1 MSSNQRIRVMERLTG
16 KSWDQYIKNGYRVFV
31 GSGAACPHALMRRF
45 VKAAPRF
52 HDVQVVHIM
61 TLGETPWCSPKLA
74 EHLKVNAFF
83 LGSGT
88 REAANSG
95 TADYT
100 PCFLSE
106 LPSLF
111 RDNIVPIDVAL
122 ISVTPP
128 DEQGFCSLGVSVD
141 VVKSAVESAAHVI
154 AQINPSMPRTL
165 GQSFIHK
172 DMIDAFVEIDEPL
185 IEHPSV
191 EMDTVSMKIGKY
203 VSLLIGD
210 GSTLQMGIGKIP
222 DAVLECLRNHTD
234 LGLHTEMFSNGVLS
248 LYENGNIT
256 NRVKGIHDGKTICT
270 FCFGTKKLYDFVHNN
285 PHIEFH
291 PSEYV
296 NNPGVIARNRN
307 MIAINSAIEVDVT
320 GQVVA
325 DSLGNRLYSGIGGQV
340 DFIRGAGMSRGGRPI
355 IALPSTACNG
365 TVSRIVASLTEGS
378 GVVTSRGD
386 VHYVVTEYGIA
397 TLRGRSIRE
406 RAMELIQVAHPRFR
420 DQLLE
425 KVSDTMHVR
434 RGAQRTPKT
443 IDELGDVDVIKMR
456 MRDGGDYFMRPLR
469 QSDQHRL
476 QQFFYSH
483 TTETLY
489 QRYRHV
495 PKAMNTETAYRLV
508 NVDLSKDVALC
519 IVELQ
524 GPRQVVH
531 GVGRYYLNEAG
542 DTAEAAFVVSE
553 SKRNIGMATALM
565 TQIIDIAKKRR
576 LKWLTALVRKDNRS
590 MNHVFRKF
598 RFKKQKDEDPA
609 ETLFVLKLRR

>member
-1 MSSNQRIRVMERLTG
+1 MERLTSKG
-16 KSWDQYIKNGYRVFV
+16 WERYLKNGYRVFV
-31 GSGAACPHALMRRF
+31 GSGAACPHGLMRRF
-45 VKAAPRF
+45 VKVATRF
-52 HDVQVVHIM
+52 QDIQVVHIM
-61 TLGETPWCSPKLA
+61 TLGKTPWCSPKLS

-83 LGSGT
+83 LGPGT
-88 REAANSG
+88 REGANSG

-111 RDNIVPIDVAL
+111 RDHVIPIDVAL

-128 DEQGFCSLGVSVD
+128 DDQGYCSLGVSVD
-141 VVKSAVESAAHVI
+141 VVKSAVETASHVI

-172 DMIDAFVEIDEPL
+172 DRIDAFVEIDEPI
-185 IEHPSV
+185 IEHPSA
-191 EMDTVSMKIGKY
+191 EIDPVSLKIGKY

-222 DAVLECLRNHTD
+222 DAVLACLRNHSD
-234 LGLHTEMFSNGVLS
+234 LGVHTEMFSDGVLS
-248 LYENGNIT
+248 LYKNGNIT

-270 FCFGTKKLYDFVHNN
+270 FCFGSKKLYDFVHNN

-296 NNPGVIARNRN
+296 NNPGVICRNNN

-325 DSLGNRLYSGIGGQV
+325 DSLGTRLYSGIGGQV
-340 DFIRGAGMSRGGRPI
+340 DFIRGAGMSQGGRPI

-406 RAMELIQVAHPRFR
+406 RAIELMQVAHPKFR
-420 DQLLE
+420 SALLE
-425 KVSDTMHVR
+425 KVSRTMHVR
-434 RGAQRTPKT
+434 GESRQTPRTV
-443 IDELGDVDVIKMR
+443 DELGDVDVVRMKMQ
-456 MRDGGDYFMRPLR
+456 DGNQYFLRPLR
-469 QSDQHRL
+469 ASDQHRL

-495 PKAMNTETAYRLV
+495 PTAMDTDRAYRLV
-508 NVDLSKDVALC
+508 NVDQSKDVALC
-519 IVELQ
+519 IVEHQ
-524 GPRQVVH
+524 GPREVVH
-531 GVGRYYLNEAG
+531 AVGRYYLNETG
-542 DTAEAAFVVSE
+542 DTAEAAFVVGE

-565 TQIIDIAKKRR
+565 AQIIEIAKKRK
-576 LKWLTALVRKDNRS
+576 LKYLTALVRKDNQS

-598 RFKKQKDEDPA
+598 RFKRQPDEDPS
-609 ETLFVLKLRR
+609 EVLFILKLKR

>member
-1 MSSNQRIRVMERLTG
+1 MERLTS
-16 KSWDQYIKNGYRVFV
+16 KDWDQYIKNGYRVFV
-31 GSGAACPHALMRRF
+31 GSGAACPHGLMRRF

-52 HDVQVVHIM
+52 QDVQVVHIM
-61 TLGETPWCSPKLA
+61 TLGKTPWCSPKLA

-83 LGSGT
+83 LGAGT
-88 REAANSG
+88 REAVNSG

-111 RDNIVPIDVAL
+111 RDDIIPIDVAL
-122 ISVTPP
+122 VMVTPP

-141 VVKSAVESAAHVI
+141 VVKSAVESASHVI

-185 IEHPSV
+185 IEHPTA
-191 EMDTVSMKIGKY
+191 EMDPVSLKIGKY
-203 VSLLIGD
+203 ASLLIGD

-222 DAVLECLRNHTD
+222 DAVLACLRGHSD
-234 LGLHTEMFSNGVLS
+234 LGLHTEMFSDGVLS

-256 NRVKGIHDGKTICT
+256 NRLKGIHDGKTICT
-270 FCFGTKKLYDFVHNN
+270 FCFGSRKLYDFVHNN

-296 NNPGVIARNRN
+296 NNPAVISRNKN

-340 DFIRGAGMSRGGRPI
+340 DFIRGAGMSEGGRPI
-355 IALPSTACNG
+355 IALPSTACKG

-406 RAMELIQVAHPRFR
+406 RALELIQVAHPKFR
-420 DQLLE
+420 DALFE
-425 KVSDTMHVR
+425 KVGRTMHVR
-434 RGAQRTPKT
+434 SGSNQSPKT
-443 IDELGDVDVIKMR
+443 VVELGDVDVIKMK
-456 MRDGGDYFMRPLR
+456 MQDGIDYFLRPLR
-469 QSDQHRL
+469 PSDQHRL

-495 PKAMNTETAYRLV
+495 PKSMSTETAYRLV
-508 NVDLSKDVALC
+508 NVDQSRDLALC

-524 GPRQVVH
+524 GPREVVH
-531 GVGRYYLNEAG
+531 AVGRYYLDETG

-565 TQIIDIAKKRR
+565 ERIIDIAKKRK
-576 LKWLTALVRKDNRS
+576 LKFLSALVRKDNQS

-598 RFKKQKDEDPA
+598 RFKQQPDGDPT
-609 ETLFVLKLRR
+609 ETLFLLKLRR